1 MTIKTYLK
9 DDCEAA
15 WIKGEGKHTFYILK
29 TCWPE
34 YYKMGYYPPKVGH
47 GIGRNNS
54 QPPAYKDAIITR
66 AVALLEAAPEKI
78 LPKKEL
84 FDAVV
89 DLYPSKSKNNIYK
102 IFDEHPSFVKVGN
115 GKGAYYSLSANDK
128 DP

>member
-115 GKGAYYSLSANDK
+115 GKGA
-128 DP
+128 